1 VISKGVGLDAVPPA
15 GVVCVGAAAT
25 CSRLALLLLEE
36 EEEEAEDARTHA
48 PPALGLQVLRSS
60 SKRGVV

>member
-1 VISKGVGLDAVPPA
+1 MPPA